1 VQDAVRQSETGRRA
15 LVVCTAD
22 SSCGEPRTIVET
34 DGSIRLR

>member
-1 VQDAVRQSETGRRA
+1 VRQSESGRRA

-22 SSCGEPRTIVET
+22 FVCGEPRTIVEA